1 MLNINKTIDG
11 EKEVFELDGKLD
23 TITSRDFMNE
33 ISEIPD
39 SIKELVF
46 DFEKLVYISSA
57 GIRTM
62 LTALKEMEDRDGE
75 LKLVNVSE
83 TVMEVLDIVGISGDF
98 TIE

>member
-57 GIRTM
+57 RIRTM

-83 TVMEVLDIVGISGDF
+83 TVMEVLDVVGISGDF

>member
-62 LTALKEMEDRDGE
+62 LTALNMMEDRDGE

>member
-62 LTALKEMEDRDGE
+62 LTALKKMEDRDGE